1 MKLLSLIFALAGSGA
16 AAFLQP
22 NQSPQLQHNLKHE
35 KQNNIDFVNGE
46 EPSKSSSLQ
55 MVAIRSPF
63 WHAFDSKDQAVSS
76 GSDEFVV
83 DRDFSVATILMVVG
97 IWLTCFGPSN
107 YPEVDMIGG
116 IFHIWFGAFIGKQTM
131 KTRAVFTKDS
141 FELRTVTNKHLG
153 LQADKGLAP
162 KERKNYVLGTDN
174 KWKYSSFVNWDFFP
188 SVDLPIL
195 VYFKETQTPKEMQ
208 IKGSLGARQMDRRD
222 NGQMHFFPAYA
233 NAKQLREQ
241 FESHRCQKIGPVHGE
256 EFKKK

>member
-1 MKLLSLIFALAGSGA
+1 MKLSSLIFALAGSGGA

-22 NQSPQLQHNLKHE
+22 SKSPQLQSNLLRHE
-35 KQNNIDFVNGE
+35 EKSNVAFLTGE
-46 EPSKSSSLQ
+46 VAPKSFSLH

-63 WHAFDSKDQAVSS
+63 WPAFDSNDKAVSS
-76 GSDEFVV
+76 DEFIV
-83 DRDFSVATILMVVG
+83 DRDFSVATTLMAVG

-107 YPEVDMIGG
+107 YHEVDMIGG

-153 LQADKGLAP
+153 LQADKGLKP

-174 KWKYSSFVNWDFFP
+174 TWKFDSFVNWDFFP

-195 VYFKETQTPKEMQ
+195 VYFKETQTPKEVQ

-241 FESHRCQKIGPVHGE
+241 FEVHRCQKIGPVHGE
-256 EFKKK
+256 EFKKN

>member
-1 MKLLSLIFALAGSGA
+1 
-16 AAFLQP
+16 
-22 NQSPQLQHNLKHE
+22 
-35 KQNNIDFVNGE
+35 
-46 EPSKSSSLQ
+46 

-63 WHAFDSKDQAVSS
+63 WHAFDSKNQAVSS

>member
-1 MKLLSLIFALAGSGA
+1 MKLSSLLFAISASGG

-22 NQSPQLQHNLKHE
+22 SNSPQLQHRE
-35 KQNNIDFVNGE
+35 KINVGLVSQT
-46 EPSKSSSLQ
+46 SSSLH

-63 WHAFDSKDQAVSS
+63 WDTFDNSKGKQVSS
-76 GSDEFVV
+76 EDFVV
-83 DRDFSVATILMVVG
+83 DRDFSVAATLMAVG
-97 IWLTCFGPSN
+97 IWLTFFGPGN
-107 YPEVDMIGG
+107 YPEVDMLGG

-153 LQADKGLAP
+153 LSADKGLVP
-162 KERKNYVLGTDN
+162 KRRKNYVLGTEN
-174 KWKYSSFVNWDFFP
+174 KWKYDSFVNWDFFP

-241 FESHRCQKIGPVHGE
+241 FEAHRCKKIGPVHGE
-256 EFKKK
+256 EFKKN